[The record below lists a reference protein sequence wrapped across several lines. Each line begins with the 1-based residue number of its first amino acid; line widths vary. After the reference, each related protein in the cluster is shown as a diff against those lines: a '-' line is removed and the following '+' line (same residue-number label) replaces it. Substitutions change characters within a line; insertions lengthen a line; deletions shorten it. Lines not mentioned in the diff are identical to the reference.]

1 MLKWLVKLFTSSTIG
16 AIGEQLNKAYDRKL
30 TAQNDH
36 ERVEAE
42 QDIAYLQ
49 AKRDVLLAEASNP
62 ITAWVRPAFALPFV
76 LYNAKLVVWDKV
88 LGLGTTDSLSP
99 ELVQIELAV
108 IGFYFFGRS
117 IEKVAAKFTK

>member
-1 MLKWLVKLFTSSTIG
+1 MIKWFLNWLSGG
-16 AIGEQLNKAYDRKL
+16 ALNIVGDQLNKAYDRKL
-30 TAQNDH
+30 TAENDH
-36 ERVEAE
+36 ERLEADKE
-42 QDIAYLQ
+42 IAYLQ

-88 LGLGTTDSLSP
+88 LGLGTTDPLSP

-117 IEKVAAKFTK
+117 AEKIAAKFFK